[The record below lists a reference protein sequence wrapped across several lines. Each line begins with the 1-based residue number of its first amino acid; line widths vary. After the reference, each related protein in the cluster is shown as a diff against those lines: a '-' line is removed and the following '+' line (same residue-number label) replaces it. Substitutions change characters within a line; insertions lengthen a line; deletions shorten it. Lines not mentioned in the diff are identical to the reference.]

1 MLYKGRAMLRQ
12 NIKLDVSDVA
22 RWKEAR
28 SWIVKANRADVN
40 DPMPLFTYY
49 QSFRQQ
55 GLQPN
60 PSALQ
65 GLASA
70 YQMVPE
76 DREVRMTYAI
86 SLAAEK
92 KFAPAIRLVETVA
105 FDPHNGPGSAEAR
118 SMLKRLHAAQ
128 DGKADGDVDLFS
140 DEMEN
145 KSDK

>member
-1 MLYKGRAMLRQ
+1 MRLRGVLKSQ
-12 NIKLDVSDVA
+12 NIKLNVSDAA

-28 SWIVKANRADVN
+28 GWIVKANRADVN
-40 DPMPLFTYY
+40 DPMPLFAYY

-55 GLQPN
+55 GLQPSL
-60 PSALQ
+60 SALQ
-65 GLASA
+65 GLARA
-70 YQMVPE
+70 YLMVPE
-76 DREVRMTYAI
+76 DREVRMTYAY

-92 KFAPAIRLVETVA
+92 KFAPAIRLIETVA
-105 FDPHNGPGSAEAR
+105 FDPHSGPGSAEAR

-128 DGKADGDVDLFS
+128 DGKNGDALDIFG

>member
-1 MLYKGRAMLRQ
+1 
-12 NIKLDVSDVA
+12 
-22 RWKEAR
+22 
-28 SWIVKANRADVN
+28 
-40 DPMPLFTYY
+40 
-49 QSFRQQ
+49 
-55 GLQPN
+55 
-60 PSALQ
+60 
-65 GLASA
+65 
-70 YQMVPE
+70 
-76 DREVRMTYAI
+76 MTYAI